1 MKFDVERLSRL
12 AGLGGNDSGTLL
24 SEGGNLSK
32 REDPAGPP
40 LKSDKKG
47 STYDGHQLAEAAEDE
62 EGMEDMG
69 EEMDPIMEAR
79 LKHIIQMEVESMLSA
94 RNTTK
99 SQSSRGVT
107 VGFVGPGFR
116 R

>member
-1 MKFDVERLSRL
+1 MKFDIERLAHL
-12 AGLGGNDSGTLL
+12 AGLGGRSGTLL

-32 REDPAGPP
+32 REDPSGPP

-47 STYDGHQLAEAAEDE
+47 VSYDGYTLAEAAEE
-62 EGMEDMG
+62 EQEGMED

-79 LKHIIQMEVESMLSA
+79 LKHIIQMEVESMLASRNSA
-94 RNTTK
+94 ASKPARGITT
-99 SQSSRGVT
+99 
-107 VGFVGPGFR
+107 GFVGPGFR